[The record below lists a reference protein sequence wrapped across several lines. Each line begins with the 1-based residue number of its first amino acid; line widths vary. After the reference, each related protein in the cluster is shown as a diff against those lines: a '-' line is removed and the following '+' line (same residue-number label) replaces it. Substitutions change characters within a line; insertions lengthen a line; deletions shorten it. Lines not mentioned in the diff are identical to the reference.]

1 MLHRAK
7 SPAEASA
14 TPQHVAPRNNDVLHA
29 DLHRLVVPRTESP
42 NEAKPPRSLAQC
54 KTPDVEHGVP
64 SRPAPRRIEP
74 SAPAQSCTV
83 QDSRRGAGCATS
95 IGATTKGSQLPV
107 RPCTVQDSEHGVPR
121 RSAPLRKEAKPPR
134 GLALCKTRNT
144 ACHADRRRYERKPT
158 SREVLHCARLG
169 TGCATPIGAATKG
182 SQLPAW
188 SCTVQDARQFTRSSS
203 AATSFSTWAYVN

>member
-1 MLHRAK
+1 MLRRATTTCSTPISTAWWCHGPNPRTK
-7 SPAEASA
+7 PSPRA
-14 TPQHVAPRNNDVLHA
+14 VLHSA
-29 DLHRLVVPRTESP
+29 RLRTWTTVCHPARRRDESNP
-42 NEAKPPRSLAQC
+42 APLRSLAQC
-54 KTPDVEHGVP
+54 KTPDV
-64 SRPAPRRIEP
+64 
-74 SAPAQSCTV
+74 
-83 QDSRRGAGCATS
+83 
-95 IGATTKGSQLPV
+95 
-107 RPCTVQDSEHGVPR
+107 EHGVPR

-144 ACHADRRRYERKPT
+144 ACHADRRRYERKPTPRAVLHCARLRRWNRVCHADRRRYERKPT